1 MLCRLLAQARSE
13 SERGITGAVDAIMA
27 LKSENL
33 GAFLTELL
41 EVAKK
46 REPES
51 LHLAIVLITSCLNEN
66 EQRTMPVEY
75 YEAVCQAGIELMRH
89 EKDEV
94 AYAAAMMFG
103 ISACFLLRDNTH
115 LNLIEWLR
123 ECLAVAD
130 AESFVH
136 NVLKAIKEILK
147 TVMIESSAVNLLV
160 SECMR
165 HLSNPR
171 YCLDVLEIV
180 AEMEDTFVERTTA
193 EVRAGFIETLMQLSQ
208 VSELKKTCYDCW
220 SVLISS
226 CPNECR
232 PVLERVCLLVAHD
245 LHAQSDTA
253 VLFSCLRCVETLFV
267 MRLQI
272 QQDFF
277 DFQVFDCLFEPIV
290 AVMGSISIDVPDE
303 PDAWEPYIAAFS
315 CLAIMTKTFPVHAC
329 DVLLATMLKS
339 WQSPAPVMREICLF
353 FAKLIIKYT
362 EKDINFDLFL
372 NLVSQCVRDMN
383 ARVRYRSLAA
393 ISMLMKYIENGDE
406 WQQKVLPEMLV
417 SVKSCLQDHPLNVD
431 AAMDALVA
439 IYRRVSVNEG
449 ELLPLFFELSCSPN
463 DVICASALDHIQEI
477 IASMENVTGIIE
489 PAINLMKQSFER
501 HPLRTF
507 QDYLVEILNTLIERA
522 GEPLTP
528 FIEQIWTLLM
538 ASGERMK
545 LIPLGAMASH
555 YPSAFS
561 PYLSRTAQYIL
572 EAFQSCEDETDVLLS
587 CSAIQ
592 SLATSEICPM
602 SEFASALLAK
612 AATELSDKSR
622 ANIIET
628 ISILYVNC
636 SSEMVSTFQKAL
648 EAVVHVVAGIA
659 DGSLKPKSGYFTGC
673 FRLLNF
679 VMSESDD
686 VAAKKEMAA
695 LSLSLLQHVTP
706 PLVAKW
712 DETQVDVVLDVL
724 LTMASDYLELVLEL
738 YHSSPCVTAI
748 LTQAEQFEELNTPAS
763 LFRKI
768 LNGEEL

>member
-13 SERGITGAVDAIMA
+13 SERGMTGAVDAIMA

-46 REPES
+46 QDPGS

-66 EQRTMPVEY
+66 EQRIMPVEY
-75 YEAVCQAGIELMRH
+75 YEAVCQVGIELMRH
-89 EKDEV
+89 EKNEI

-103 ISACFLLRDNTH
+103 VSACFLLRDNTH
-115 LNLIEWLR
+115 LRLIEWLR
-123 ECLAVAD
+123 DCLAVAD
-130 AESFVH
+130 AEAFVH

-193 EVRAGFIETLMQLSQ
+193 EVRAGFIETLVQLSQ
-208 VSELKKTCYDCW
+208 INELKKICYDCW
-220 SVLISS
+220 IVLIRT

-232 PVLERVCLLVAHD
+232 PVLERVVLLAAQD
-245 LHAQSDTA
+245 LHAQSDTV
-253 VLFSCLRCVETLFV
+253 VLFSCLHCVETLFV
-267 MRLQI
+267 MRLES
-272 QQDFF
+272 QQDLF
-277 DFQVFDCLFEPIV
+277 DFQVFDCLFEPV
-290 AVMGSISIDVPDE
+290 VTVMGSISIDLPDE

-315 CLAIMTKTFPVHAC
+315 CLAIMTKAFPAHAC

-339 WQSPAPVMREICLF
+339 WQSPSPVMREICLF
-353 FAKLIIKYT
+353 FAKLIVKYT
-362 EKDINFDLFL
+362 DKDINFDLFL
-372 NLVSQCVRDMN
+372 NLVSQGVRDTN

-406 WQQKVLPEMLV
+406 KVLPEMVV

-439 IYRRVSVNEG
+439 IYRRTLLNQE

-463 DVICASALDHIQEI
+463 DVICASALDHIQDI
-477 IASMENVTGIIE
+477 FASMENVTGIIE
-489 PAINLMKQSFER
+489 PTINLMKQSFER
-501 HPLRTF
+501 YPLQTF

-528 FIEQIWTLLM
+528 FLEQIWTLLM

-555 YPSAFS
+555 YPSSFA
-561 PYLSRTAQYIL
+561 PYLSRTAQYVL

-592 SLATSEICPM
+592 SLAASEICPM
-602 SEFASALLAK
+602 SEFASALLTK

-628 ISILYVNC
+628 ISILYVTC

-659 DGSLKPKSGYFTGC
+659 EGSLKPKSGYFTGC

-679 VMSESDD
+679 VMSESDN
-686 VAAKKEMAA
+686 VTEKKEMAA
-695 LSLSLLQHVTP
+695 LSLSLLQQVP
-706 PLVAKW
+706 PSLVAKW

-724 LTMASDYLELVLEL
+724 LTMASDYLEMVLEL
-738 YHSSPCVTAI
+738 YHSRPCVTAI
-748 LTQAEQFEELNTPAS
+748 LSQAEQFEELNTPAS